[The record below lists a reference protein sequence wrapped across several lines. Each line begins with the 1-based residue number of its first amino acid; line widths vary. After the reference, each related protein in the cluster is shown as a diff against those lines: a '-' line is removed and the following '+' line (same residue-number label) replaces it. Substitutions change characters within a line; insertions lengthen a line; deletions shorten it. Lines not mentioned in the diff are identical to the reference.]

1 MSATTCSARA
11 AASRS
16 PTRSVCRCCAQI
28 PLEPAVRAGGD
39 DGVPVMVADPETPA
53 SQAIAELARAL
64 VRTGKPDPAQ
74 RMTRR
79 LQVL

>member
-1 MSATTCSARA
+1 VFGTGGGQALADKIGVTLL
-11 AASRS
+11 
-16 PTRSVCRCCAQI
+16 AQV

-39 DGVPVMVADPETPA
+39 EGVPLMVTDPGSPA
-53 SQAIAELARAL
+53 GQAFAALAQQLAR
-64 VRTGKPDPAQ
+64 TTTSDPAQ

>member
-1 MSATTCSARA
+1 
-11 AASRS
+11 
-16 PTRSVCRCCAQI
+16 
-28 PLEPAVRAGGD
+28 
-39 DGVPVMVADPETPA
+39 MVTDPGSPA
-53 SQAIAELARAL
+53 SQAIAELARQL

>member
-1 MSATTCSARA
+1 VLATDTESPA
-11 AASRS
+11 A
-16 PTRSVCRCCAQI
+16 
-28 PLEPAVRAGGD
+28 
-39 DGVPVMVADPETPA
+39 
-53 SQAIAELARAL
+53 QAIAELARQL